1 MKQIKTRL
9 LSLALVLGILCSLY
23 PSVLALH
30 QGDAHW
36 WTEIG
41 SDQGYKLNVDGN
53 GQVHS
58 EGPYVLFTSD
68 VHRYAYLAKDLL
80 DTANTVIAGEAPGQ
94 KVGLMAFGG
103 DFANEYVLYE
113 DNMRILKAALGDT
126 PATYTKGNH
135 EGNMTDAEFQ
145 SFTGMSRIGETA
157 VNDSGLYH
165 FFNFGAETNSQALSD
180 ADIAQLTEK
189 LSAWKAD
196 GKPIIIVS
204 HFPLHYYN
212 DRRSTKQA
220 DKVVSLL
227 NEYPQAIFLWGHNHT
242 EQDPNYGMIRVPGD
256 LIQTGAQENTSQ
268 EINFTYACLGALRD
282 GTNGANGLLA
292 RFNGDGTTTFRY
304 LKLNAA
310 AGDDTWT
317 DAQGNENAVRYTS
330 DEGVSSET
338 LVATPGNSAVID
350 RVSLLI
356 QRPLVG
362 NTPAAEASKFS
373 SRFTA
378 GPISWTANSAAVS
391 GAFDFSTTY
400 SATVTLTAADGY
412 TFSGS
417 PAVYVNKQYQGP
429 MPGVDGYA
437 ASVTVTD
444 ATHITAT
451 FTFAPTV
458 DRLEQAIAPATQ
470 LQDSV
475 VYTMVATDGNMA
487 ASYVYNPADHGE
499 ESRPEYTVS
508 PADVVVQGGNLVS
521 AAPGGASFAAQRDG
535 KGFMLWSDYSLG
547 LGEGATTLN
556 YLSLASRGPEQTLQ
570 AGETLDQAIYADW
583 YLDEAGRPYLSI
595 DGAVR
600 YVTFDK
606 GAFGFTGSAEA
617 CNVRLYP
624 VSSTATVYNV
634 AMDVP
639 APVPG
644 AAPVTTASG
653 YDAYTISDITWSPA
667 GTFTY
672 NTAYTVTA
680 NVTLKDGFAFGTLC
694 DLTGRVGGNTATVE
708 KTGEKT
714 ARLTYTFPKTAGTP
728 SLESGLLARKASGLK
743 DGGTYVI
750 VSGTSAM
757 SAAAEGLYRASAGV
771 TVDGDTL
778 VGGLRAELFF
788 TASGSD
794 KDGYTLSQN
803 GAYLGAHSTEPGS
816 PDVWGFENKDKA
828 SSAITWTY
836 ANSILTA
843 KSTGAGGPGGPGG
856 GPGGPP
862 PGGPE
867 QAPNTLYLNNG
878 HFNFS
883 TFKSSAITL
892 YEVVNPFTDIASSD
906 WSYSYIY
913 KGAYHGITRGVSADQ
928 FDPHGKLSRAMAI
941 TMIYRVAGCPEA
953 SCALP
958 FTDVEDSFYTDALRW
973 AVSHNIV
980 DGYGDGTF
988 RPNQNVTRE
997 EAFKM
1002 AGLAFGELPD
1012 AGMGKT
1018 YTDAA
1023 KISDFAKA
1031 PIENL
1036 TKAGVLNG
1044 DDGRIRPQD
1053 AISREEAIK
1062 TFMVIFDL
1070 TK

>member
-9 LSLALVLGILCSLY
+9 LSLALVLGILCSLC

-36 WTEIG
+36 WTDVG
-41 SDQGYKLNVDGN
+41 SDQSYKLDVDEN

-58 EGPYVLFTSD
+58 DGAYVLFTSD

-80 DTANTVIAGEAPGQ
+80 ETANAAIAGEGG
-94 KVGLMAFGG
+94 KVGLMSFGG

-135 EGNMTDAEFQ
+135 EGNMSDTEFE

-165 FFNFGAETNSQALSD
+165 FFNFGAESNSQAFSD
-180 ADIAQLTEK
+180 ADIAKLTEK
-189 LSAWKAD
+189 LASWKED

-227 NEYPQAIFLWGHNHT
+227 NEYPQTIFLWGHNHT
-242 EQDPNYGMIRVPGD
+242 EQDPNYGMIRTPGD
-256 LIQTGAQENTSQ
+256 LIQTGADAGTSQ

-292 RFNGDGTTTFRY
+292 RFNDDGTTTFRY
-304 LKLNAA
+304 LQLNAA
-310 AGDDTWT
+310 AGDETWT

-330 DEGVSSET
+330 NEGVSSET
-338 LVATPGNSAVID
+338 TVATPGNYAVID
-350 RVSLLI
+350 RLGLLI

-362 NTPAAEASKFS
+362 NAPVAKASAFS

-378 GPISWTANSAAVS
+378 GAITWTANGAPVS

-400 SATVTLTAADGY
+400 SATVTLTAADGC
-412 TFSGS
+412 TFGS
-417 PAVYVNKQYQGP
+417 DPTVSVNKQYQGP
-429 MPGVDGYA
+429 MPGVEGYA
-437 ASVTVTD
+437 AEVTRTSG
-444 ATHITAT
+444 TEITAT
-451 FTFAPTV
+451 YTFAPTV
-458 DRLEQAIAPATQ
+458 DKLDTPIAPATQ
-470 LQDSV
+470 LQDGV
-475 VYTMVATDGNMA
+475 VYTMAAIDGNMA

-508 PADVVVQGGNLVS
+508 PADVVVQDGNLVS
-521 AAPGGASFAAQRDG
+521 AAPGGASFAAQQDG
-535 KGFMLWSDYSLG
+535 KGFMLWSDYSLNDG
-547 LGEGATTLN
+547 KGATTLN
-556 YLSLASRGPEQTLQ
+556 YLSLASKGPEQTLQ

-583 YLDEAGRPYLSI
+583 YLDDAGQPYLNI

-606 GAFGFTGSAEA
+606 GAFGFSGSAEA

-639 APVPG
+639 TPKAGAQAPADTRTDYG
-644 AAPVTTASG
+644 
-653 YDAYTISDITWSPA
+653 AYTLSNITWSPSEV
-667 GTFTY
+667 FTY
-672 NTAYTVTA
+672 DTAYTVTA
-680 NVTLKDGFAFGTLC
+680 DVTLKDGFAFGALC
-694 DLTGRVGGNTATVE
+694 GLTGRVAGSTAKVE
-708 KTGEKT
+708 KTGDST
-714 ARLTYTFPKTAGTP
+714 AKLTYTFDKTAGAP
-728 SLESGLLARKASGLK
+728 GLESGLRAVKASGLK

-750 VSGTSAM
+750 VSGGNAM
-757 SAAAEGLYRASAGV
+757 SAAPEGLYRGSSKV
-771 TVDGDTL
+771 TAEGDTL

-788 TASGSD
+788 TANGND

-828 SSAITWTY
+828 SAAITWSY

-843 KSTGAGGPGGPGG
+843 ESTGSSG

-867 QAPNTLYLNNG
+867 QDPNTLYLNDG

-883 TFKSSAITL
+883 TFKASEIKL
-892 YEVVNPFTDIASSD
+892 YEVVNPFTDITAED
-906 WSYSYIY
+906 WSYPYIY
-913 KGAYHGITRGVSADQ
+913 RGAYHGITKGAEPDQ
-928 FDPHGKLSRAMAI
+928 FNPSGKLTRAMAI

-953 SCALP
+953 ICALP
-958 FTDVEDSFYTDALRW
+958 FTDVEDDYYTDALRW

-980 DGYGDGTF
+980 NGYGDGTF

-1012 AGMGKT
+1012 AGKGKT
-1018 YTDAA
+1018 YADAA

-1036 TKAGVLNG
+1036 TKAGVLEG
-1044 DDGRIRPQD
+1044 DEDLNTIRPQD
-1053 AISREEAIK
+1053 EISREEAIK